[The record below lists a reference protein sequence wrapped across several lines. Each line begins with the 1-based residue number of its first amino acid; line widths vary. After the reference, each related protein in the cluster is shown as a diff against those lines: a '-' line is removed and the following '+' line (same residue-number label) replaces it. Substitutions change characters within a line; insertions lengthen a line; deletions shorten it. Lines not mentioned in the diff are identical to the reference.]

1 LGSAPGFE
9 GRMIG
14 DIWRWT
20 RLELE
25 GSPSAFNW
33 MFPMPDN
40 DVVGG
45 GLPLY
50 PEDVIHFKS
59 HAILQ
64 ANARK
69 SLAWFAGII
78 GLSMDGVGG
87 IAKGPSF
94 TENFDPQNP
103 MTIRRIRRVL
113 RFLKMIGLDDDA
125 KHLLGWLEAEAASEH
140 SRFPRTLVLDWRKR
154 IEPANTAD
162 SGDAMAQ
169 AKREE

>member
-1 LGSAPGFE
+1 
-9 GRMIG
+9 
-14 DIWRWT
+14 
-20 RLELE
+20 
-25 GSPSAFNW
+25 

-69 SLAWFAGII
+69 SLIWFTGII
-78 GLSMDGVGG
+78 GLSIDADGG
-87 IAKGPSF
+87 ISKGPSF
-94 TENFDPQNP
+94 AENFDPENEV
-103 MTIRRIRRVL
+103 TIRRIRRVL
-113 RFLKMIGLDDDA
+113 RFLKMISFGDDA
-125 KHLLGWLEAEAASEH
+125 KHFSVGSKREAAYEH

-154 IEPANTAD
+154 IEPPAA
-162 SGDAMAQ
+162 G
-169 AKREE
+169 